1 MPRCAERSNI
11 GGSPSGD
18 IVLRWIVRKLI
29 LPEYMKR
36 IFTCVQLLA
45 YADDIAL
52 ITRKLPDLKEF
63 FNKLERTVKE
73 VGLEVNQEKR
83 ACELLQLSVEIFQQ

>member
-1 MPRCAERSNI
+1 
-11 GGSPSGD
+11 
-18 IVLRWIVRKLI
+18 VLRWILRKLI
-29 LPEYMKR
+29 LPEDMKR
-36 IFTCVQLLA
+36 IVFIACVQLLA

-63 FNKLERTVKE
+63 FNKLERTAKE

-83 ACELLQLSVEIFQQ
+83 ACELLQLSVEIF